1 LGGTFG
7 GEPMDCLKAL
17 DLYISG
23 LPTTTGRV
31 SKALFVVVLITET
44 VPSWS
49 FASYTVVSSG
59 VTATP

>member
-1 LGGTFG
+1 
-7 GEPMDCLKAL
+7 MDCLKAL